1 LVYDEH
7 DELDGRRDRAH
18 LSALASTPLSHSR
31 LAGQEV
37 SIFGFMNEKSR
48 RRIADLTKERDLL
61 VEQVKSLTLCGVPS
75 ELDRTQYSLPPPS
88 RINLWDW
95 TARIANNTESSVL
108 EIGAREVAGKSQCK
122 QRLPL
127 ARYTGFDFH
136 PGENVDVVGDA
147 HRLSDY
153 FAANS
158 FDVVYSAAVYEHLA
172 MPWVVAEEI
181 AKVLRPG
188 GVACI
193 LTHFSYSEHE
203 MPWHFFQ
210 FNSTGLEALFNEH
223 LGFKTVESGK
233 ELPMVGRFAYDCPED
248 HAGKPIPNLY
258 CSSYLVTRKTKDV
271 FNGDKSVE
279 FRWRDALAAIYGATR
294 YPAPAP

>member
-1 LVYDEH
+1 MRGL
-7 DELDGRRDRAH
+7 LCLGDRAAREPVNVTED
-18 LSALASTPLSHSR
+18 LQVKRLFEFFSVQSRRVAALTEERDALAR
-31 LAGQEV
+31 
-37 SIFGFMNEKSR
+37 K
-48 RRIADLTKERDLL
+48 
-61 VEQVKSLTLCGVPS
+61 VEALTLCGAPS
-75 ELDRTQYSLPPPS
+75 ERDRTLYALPAPS
-88 RINLWDW
+88 RVNLWDW
-95 TARIANNTESSVL
+95 LVGFANNSDSSVL

-136 PGENVDVVGDA
+136 PGANVDVVGDA

-153 FAANS
+153 FAPDS

-223 LGFKTVESGK
+223 LGFKTVEAGK
-233 ELPMVGRFAYDCPED
+233 ELPMVGRFAYDCDAD

-258 CSSYLVTRKTKDV
+258 CSSYIVTRKIADV
-271 FNGDKSVE
+271 FHGDPAGE
-279 FRWRDALAAIYGATR
+279 FRWRDALAAIYGASQ
-294 YPAPAP
+294 YPAPR